1 MQLAAMRSF
10 LLSLIHRP
18 VTIRFLRDGFFFSE
32 RNKKV
37 AEQKKIHGLY
47 AIIDTSYVPSG
58 AIEKAAVD
66 ILAGGARIIQL
77 RAKGIGSGDFLKA
90 AKALRAVT
98 LKEKTTFIVNDR
110 VDVALLSGADG
121 VHLGQ
126 FDIPVK
132 EARKL
137 LGKGRLI
144 GLSTLNEALAAK
156 ELARSGYV
164 DYISFGPIFPTK
176 TKADARTPKGL
187 RALAEVR
194 RNVALPITAIGGI
207 TEGTVGSVVKEG
219 ADAVAMI
226 SDILLSKDIRSKVA
240 ALITNIETDRKWA
253 NP

>member
-1 MQLAAMRSF
+1 
-10 LLSLIHRP
+10 
-18 VTIRFLRDGFFFSE
+18 
-32 RNKKV
+32 V

-47 AIIDTSYVPSG
+47 AIIDTSYVPPED
-58 AIEKAAVD
+58 IERAAMD

-77 RAKGIGSGDFLKA
+77 RAKGIGSGEFLRA
-90 AKALRAVT
+90 AKALRVVT
-98 LKEKTTFIVNDR
+98 LKTNATFIINDR

-126 FDIPVK
+126 VDIPVK

-137 LGKGRLI
+137 LGKEKLI
-144 GLSTLNEALAAK
+144 GLSTHDLKEALAAK

-164 DYISFGPIFPTK
+164 DYISFGPIFPTR

-187 RALAEVR
+187 KGLAEVR

-207 TEGTVGSVVKEG
+207 TEGTVENVIKEG
-219 ADAVAMI
+219 VDAVAMI

-240 ALITNIETDRKWA
+240 ALVTKIETYRKQV
-253 NP
+253 NT